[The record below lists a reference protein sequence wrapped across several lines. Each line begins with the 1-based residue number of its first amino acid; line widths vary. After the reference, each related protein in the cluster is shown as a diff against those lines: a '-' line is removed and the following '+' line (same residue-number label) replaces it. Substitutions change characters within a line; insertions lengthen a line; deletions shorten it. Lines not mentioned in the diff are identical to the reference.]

1 MLFTRI
7 KPTRKLLDGFA
18 LIARRLIVAYKF
30 EIHKHS
36 AHSAENQLVSISLL

>member
-7 KPTRKLLDGFA
+7 QTARKLLDGFA
-18 LIARRLIVAYKF
+18 LIARRLVVAYKF

-36 AHSAENQLVSISLL
+36 AHRAENQLVSISLL